1 MSRRHDDHDGRRD
14 GRRDDRDNRRDE
26 RPAKRR
32 GDQPDAGARA
42 ARPAATRTHGRVP
55 SNRPARA
62 RNRRET
68 SGSATGAIVRPAA
81 RHSSPRTAP
90 ATQRNT
96 DRAARRRDE
105 RASTR
110 PSARAAAPTEQR
122 SKRRFHGKVA
132 SIGEARAHK
141 VLRESRTPPSPP
153 SPKLRARRIN
163 TTKAVLS
170 TRFGVGR
177 PRLRLRVTL
186 VALLMILTSVIVKVG
201 WIQGEQ
207 GDSLR
212 AAAAGVWERTSVLP
226 AKRGSIFDR
235 SGAELA
241 LSVPAATV
249 TLNPQQVEFPMATAQ
264 ALGTILGFTADEIS
278 ALGTK
283 IAEDKGNGIGFRYI
297 ARQIE
302 PNLAKQISELEIA
315 GVRTESEER
324 RMIPGGTVG
333 LGILGQ
339 TDIDGIGISGLEL
352 QFNELL
358 TGTPGERTREIAHGG
373 RSIAGSEML
382 IEPIPGT
389 DLVTSIDLSLQFA
402 AEQALLKQVTA
413 VGGEGG
419 QVIIMRTNGDIV
431 AMASVERGA
440 DGYVRVSRGNWAAV
454 GAYEPGS
461 VAKVISVAGALNEG
475 VVDEGTWMDVADNY
489 RCTRDPNV
497 APLRDARPHATV
509 SMNPRK
515 ILSESSNVGT
525 IMISRRMEYA
535 QLYHYMTAFGLGSP
549 TGLGFPNESAGI
561 LKPWEKWEGTERCTV
576 AYGSGFAAT
585 PIQMAAAVN
594 VIANNGVHA
603 DPRLVTHLVDTD
615 GSLVELPPSATREVI
630 SPETARTMQ
639 SMMKEVVCNG
649 TAKAAQV
656 DGLSVAGKT
665 GTSYK
670 TQPNG
675 TYFNERGTRD
685 YYVSFVGFF
694 PAENPE
700 VTVLVAV
707 DEPQHGTSGGQSAA
721 PLFQQLVPV
730 IVTELGIQPPPGSNG
745 CGNGF

>member
-14 GRRDDRDNRRDE
+14 GRRGDRGNRRDE

-32 GDQPDAGARA
+32 GAARRRRTCW
-42 ARPAATRTHGRVP
+42 RPAATRTHGRVP

-431 AMASVERGA
+431 AMASVGA
-440 DGYVRVSRGNWAAV
+440 EPTATCASAAATGLPSV
-454 GAYEPGS
+454 YEPGS
-461 VAKVISVAGALNEG
+461 VAKVISVAGAAARAWSTGHLDG
-475 VVDEGTWMDVADNY
+475 
-489 RCTRDPNV
+489 RRRQL
-497 APLRDARPHATV
+497 PLHSRPQRRTAAR
-509 SMNPRK
+509 R
-515 ILSESSNVGT
+515 
-525 IMISRRMEYA
+525 
-535 QLYHYMTAFGLGSP
+535 
-549 TGLGFPNESAGI
+549 
-561 LKPWEKWEGTERCTV
+561 
-576 AYGSGFAAT
+576 
-585 PIQMAAAVN
+585 
-594 VIANNGVHA
+594 
-603 DPRLVTHLVDTD
+603 
-615 GSLVELPPSATREVI
+615 PSAR
-630 SPETARTMQ
+630 R
-639 SMMKEVVCNG
+639 C
-649 TAKAAQV
+649 
-656 DGLSVAGKT
+656 
-665 GTSYK
+665 
-670 TQPNG
+670 
-675 TYFNERGTRD
+675 R
-685 YYVSFVGFF
+685 
-694 PAENPE
+694 
-700 VTVLVAV
+700 
-707 DEPQHGTSGGQSAA
+707 
-721 PLFQQLVPV
+721 
-730 IVTELGIQPPPGSNG
+730 
-745 CGNGF
+745 